1 MDFCPRLAGFWSV
14 ALFDAFFG
22 IKTKLALW
30 GKVRCVPSNSF
41 VEFVR
46 GCYKFCERLVEF
58 MSEGILDLESSQW
71 AFLELGQYPSYKF
84 LGVFLFK

>member
-1 MDFCPRLAGFWSV
+1 MPVLVVVSGQNWPYGER
-14 ALFDAFFG
+14 
-22 IKTKLALW
+22 
-30 GKVRCVPSNSF
+30 KVRCVPLNSL

-71 AFLELGQYPSYKF
+71 EFLELVQYPSYKF